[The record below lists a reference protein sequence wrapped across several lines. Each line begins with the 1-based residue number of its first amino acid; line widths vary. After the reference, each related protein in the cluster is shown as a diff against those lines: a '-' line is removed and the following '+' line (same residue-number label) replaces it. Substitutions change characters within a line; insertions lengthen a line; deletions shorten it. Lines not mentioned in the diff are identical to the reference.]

1 MNHNNAVLYHGST
14 MVVEQPLANVGR
26 PELDFGPGFYL
37 TNDREQ
43 AERWAQTKAGRIRNG
58 KAVLNI
64 YSFDEEAFEQ
74 KQTFSR
80 LIFSEY
86 HQEWLD
92 FIAVSRKGYSPW
104 QKYDW
109 IEGGV
114 ANDSVISTVDAY
126 VDGFISAEQA
136 IGQLV
141 NERLR
146 HQVCIRNQN
155 IIDQFLTFEQ
165 AVVLL

>member
-1 MNHNNAVLYHGST
+1 MSLNNAILFHGST
-14 MVVEQPLANVGR
+14 LVVEKPLVDYGR

-37 TNDREQ
+37 THDREQ
-43 AERWAQTKAGRIRNG
+43 AERWAQTKAGRMRGGQAI
-58 KAVLNI
+58 LNI
-64 YSFDEEAFEQ
+64 YRFDEKA
-74 KQTFSR
+74 
-80 LIFSEY
+80 FSEQLVY
-86 HQEWLD
+86 QRLVFANYNQEWLD
-92 FIAVSRKGYSPW
+92 FIADSRKGRSPW
-104 QKYDW
+104 QDLDW

-146 HQVCIRNQN
+146 HQVCIRNQS
-155 IIDQFLTFEQ
+155 IIEQLLIFEQ
-165 AVVLL
+165 ANIL

>member
-1 MNHNNAVLYHGST
+1 MSQNNVILFHGST
-14 MVVEQPLANVGR
+14 LVVEKPLVDYGR

-37 TNDREQ
+37 THDREQ
-43 AERWAQTKAGRIRNG
+43 AERWAQTKAGRMRGGQAI
-58 KAVLNI
+58 LNI
-64 YSFDEEAFEQ
+64 YRFEEKA
-74 KQTFSR
+74 
-80 LIFSEY
+80 FSEQLAY
-86 HQEWLD
+86 QRLVFADYNQEWLD
-92 FIAVSRKGYSPW
+92 FIADSRKGHSPW
-104 QKYDW
+104 QDLDW

-146 HQVCIRNQN
+146 HQVCIRNQS
-155 IIDQFLTFEQ
+155 IIEQFLTFEQ
-165 AVVLL
+165 ANIL

>member
-1 MNHNNAVLYHGST
+1 MSQNNVILFHGST
-14 MVVEQPLANVGR
+14 LVVEKPLVDYGR

-37 TNDREQ
+37 THDREQ
-43 AERWAQTKAGRIRNG
+43 AERWAQTKAGRMRGGQAI
-58 KAVLNI
+58 LNI
-64 YSFDEEAFEQ
+64 YRFDEKA
-74 KQTFSR
+74 
-80 LIFSEY
+80 FSEQLAY
-86 HQEWLD
+86 QRLVFADYNQEWLD
-92 FIAVSRKGYSPW
+92 FIADSRKGHSPW
-104 QKYDW
+104 QDLDW

-146 HQVCIRNQN
+146 HQVCIRNQS
-155 IIDQFLTFEQ
+155 IVEQFLTFEQ
-165 AVVLL
+165 AKIL

>member
-1 MNHNNAVLYHGST
+1 MSQNNVILFHGST
-14 MVVEQPLANVGR
+14 LVVEKPLVDYGR

-37 TNDREQ
+37 THDREQ
-43 AERWAQTKAGRIRNG
+43 AERWAQTKAGRMRGGQAI
-58 KAVLNI
+58 LNI
-64 YSFDEEAFEQ
+64 YRFDEKAFLEQ
-74 KQTFSR
+74 LAYQR
-80 LIFSEY
+80 LVFADY
-86 HQEWLD
+86 NQEWLD
-92 FIAVSRKGYSPW
+92 FIADSRKGHSPW
-104 QKYDW
+104 QDLDW

-146 HQVCIRNQN
+146 HQVCIRNQS
-155 IIDQFLTFEQ
+155 IIEQFLTFEQ
-165 AVVLL
+165 VNIL

>member
-1 MNHNNAVLYHGST
+1 MSQNNVILFHGST
-14 MVVEQPLANVGR
+14 LVVEKPLVDYGR

-37 TNDREQ
+37 THDREQ
-43 AERWAQTKAGRIRNG
+43 AERWAQTKAGRMRDG
-58 KAVLNI
+58 QAVLNI
-64 YSFDEEAFEQ
+64 YRFDEKA
-74 KQTFSR
+74 
-80 LIFSEY
+80 FSEQLAY
-86 HQEWLD
+86 QRLVFADYNQEWLD
-92 FIAVSRKGYSPW
+92 FIADSRKGHAPW
-104 QKYDW
+104 QDLDW

-146 HQVCIRNQN
+146 HQVCIRNQS
-155 IIDQFLTFEQ
+155 IIEQFLTFEQ
-165 AVVLL
+165 ANIL

>member
-1 MNHNNAVLYHGST
+1 MSLNNAILFHGST
-14 MVVEQPLANVGR
+14 LVVEKPLVDYGR

-37 TNDREQ
+37 THDCEQ
-43 AERWAQTKAGRIRNG
+43 AERWAQTKAGRMRSGQAI
-58 KAVLNI
+58 LNI
-64 YSFDEEAFEQ
+64 YRFDE
-74 KQTFSR
+74 KTFSEQLAYQR
-80 LIFSEY
+80 LVLADY
-86 HQEWLD
+86 NQEWLD
-92 FIAVSRKGYSPW
+92 FIADSRKGHSPW
-104 QKYDW
+104 QDLDW

-146 HQVCIRNQN
+146 HQVCIRNQS
-155 IIDQFLTFEQ
+155 IVEQFLTFEQ
-165 AVVLL
+165 AKIL

>member
-1 MNHNNAVLYHGST
+1 MSQNNVILFHGST
-14 MVVEQPLANVGR
+14 LVVEKPLVDYGR

-37 TNDREQ
+37 THDREQ
-43 AERWAQTKAGRIRNG
+43 AERWAQTKAGRLRNG

-64 YSFDEEAFEQ
+64 YRFDEKAFLEQ
-74 KQTFSR
+74 LAYQR
-80 LIFSEY
+80 LVFADY
-86 HQEWLD
+86 NQEWLD
-92 FIAVSRKGYSPW
+92 FIAASRKGHSPW
-104 QKYDW
+104 QSLDW

-146 HQVCIRNQN
+146 HQVSIRQQS
-155 IIDQFLTFEQ
+155 IIEQFLTFEQ
-165 AVVLL
+165 AVIL

>member
-1 MNHNNAVLYHGST
+1 MSLNNAILFHGST
-14 MVVEQPLANVGR
+14 LVVEKPLVDYGR

-37 TNDREQ
+37 THDREQ
-43 AERWAQTKAGRIRNG
+43 AESWAQTKAGRLRNG

-64 YSFDEEAFEQ
+64 YRFDE
-74 KQTFSR
+74 KTFSEQLAYQR
-80 LIFSEY
+80 LAFADY
-86 HQEWLD
+86 NQEWLD
-92 FIAVSRKGYSPW
+92 FIAASRKGHSPW
-104 QKYDW
+104 QELDW

-141 NERLR
+141 HERLR
-146 HQVCIRNQN
+146 HQVCIRQQS
-155 IIDQFLTFEQ
+155 IIEQFLTFEQ
-165 AVVLL
+165 AVIL

>member
-1 MNHNNAVLYHGST
+1 MSQNNVILFNGST
-14 MVVEQPLANVGR
+14 LVVEKPLVDYGR

-37 TNDREQ
+37 THDREQ
-43 AERWAQTKAGRIRNG
+43 AERWAQTKAGRMRGGQAI
-58 KAVLNI
+58 LNI
-64 YSFDEEAFEQ
+64 YRFDEKA
-74 KQTFSR
+74 
-80 LIFSEY
+80 FSEQLAY
-86 HQEWLD
+86 QRLVFADYNQEWLD
-92 FIAVSRKGYSPW
+92 FIADSRKGHSPW
-104 QKYDW
+104 QDLDW

-146 HQVCIRNQN
+146 HQVCIRNQS
-155 IIDQFLTFEQ
+155 IIEQFLTFEQ
-165 AVVLL
+165 ANIL

>member
-1 MNHNNAVLYHGST
+1 MKQSNSVLYHGST
-14 MVVEQPLANVGR
+14 LIVEQPLVDFGR
-26 PELDFGPGFYL
+26 SELDFGPGFYL

-64 YSFDEEAFEQ
+64 YRFDEEAFMRETSY
-74 KQTFSR
+74 KKLVF
-80 LIFSEY
+80 EDY
-86 HQEWLD
+86 NQEWLD
-92 FIAVSRKGYSPW
+92 FISASRKGNAPW
-104 QKYDW
+104 QIYDW

-114 ANDSVISTVDAY
+114 ANDSVISTVDAC

-146 HQVCIRNQN
+146 HQACIRQQS
-155 IIDQFLTFEQ
+155 IIEKYLTFKQ
-165 AVVLL
+165 AIIL